1 MSIYKSHATQDHG
14 LRAVFQQPD
23 KRGLK
28 NFASLPR
35 AQENTMIES
44 VYRDSKDNMGKVIE
58 ALKKELKRVRTGRAS
73 LSLLDGIKV
82 DYYGT
87 LTPLSQMAT
96 LAVPESRQIT
106 IQPWDTTVIKE
117 IEKAVQKSDLGLTP
131 SSDGKII
138 RIAIPPLTE
147 QRRKE
152 LVKVVHKIS
161 EEYKVSVRNLRRD
174 ANELIKDIKK
184 DGKISEDDA
193 FKSQEKI
200 QKITDE
206 HISLVDACYKEKE
219 KEILEF

>member
-1 MSIYKSHATQDHG
+1 
-14 LRAVFQQPD
+14 
-23 KRGLK
+23 
-28 NFASLPR
+28 
-35 AQENTMIES
+35 MIDS
-44 VYRDSKDNMGKVIE
+44 VYRDSKENMGKVIE

-87 LTPLSQMAT
+87 LTPLNQIAT
-96 LAVPESRQIT
+96 LAAPESRLIT

-117 IEKAVQKSDLGLTP
+117 IEKAVLKSDLGLTP